1 MSDESS
7 LEINHPSTPL
17 LQCFYPKRQN
27 LKNVKNLHLFLIVS
41 KSESSPD
48 EESDN
53 EMFNCFGGS
62 GDNISIDLHKG

>member
-1 MSDESS
+1 ME
-7 LEINHPSTPL
+7 
-17 LQCFYPKRQN
+17 
-27 LKNVKNLHLFLIVS
+27 NLHLFLIVS